1 MTRIFAQRSLA
12 SMQPLSILNRKVQ
25 ARCACV
31 ALMATFTI
39 ASMVLLSCV
48 SKSSDHESSN
58 PSVHSGTAQV
68 SAQITGAEGG
78 KVTLP
83 GVATLIVPPHA
94 ISSTT
99 ASTVSITQV
108 SLPIMDDRIWNLPAG
123 YKLLPVSRL
132 QIKSSSP
139 FVRPVFLEFTRPKP
153 VSKSGLDH
161 EVLVSLV
168 RDELNGLNSDKSAV
182 VDALQAVGGD
192 LCLNDTAI
200 CVELQPTSFQVTD
213 PYDSFSPVLD
223 ITLASRP

>member
-1 MTRIFAQRSLA
+1 MTRICAQRSPT
-12 SMQPLSILNRKVQ
+12 SIQPMSIVSRKPQ
-25 ARCACV
+25 TRCACV
-31 ALMATFTI
+31 VLTATLTI
-39 ASMVLLSCV
+39 ASMLLLSCV
-48 SKSSDHESSN
+48 NKSSDHQSN
-58 PSVHSGTAQV
+58 TPSVNSGTAQV

-83 GVATLIVPPHA
+83 GVASLIVPPHA
-94 ISSTT
+94 ISSTM

-108 SLPIMDDRIWNLPAG
+108 SLPIMDERIWNLPAG
-123 YKLLPVSRL
+123 YKLLPLSRL
-132 QIKSSSP
+132 KIKSSSP
-139 FVRPVFLEFTRPKP
+139 FVRPVFLEFTRLKP
-153 VSKSGLDH
+153 FSKPGLDH

-168 RDELNGLNSDKSAV
+168 RELNGLNSDESAV
-182 VDALQAVGGD
+182 VDALEVVGGD